1 MTIMPLLPILCA
13 LAIYTLRLIE
23 IRTKRDTISG
33 KISANYTLML
43 FMAVG
48 TAIFL
53 GSIAEYW
60 FLRGKVWAWPWLLAG
75 IACAAASF
83 WLRRKAIAALGKFWS
98 LHAEIRENHEFVR
111 TGPFRWMR
119 HPVYFS
125 MILELVSLCLVLQ
138 AFRTLLLVPVLF
150 IPALLLRL
158 RTEEAA
164 LIEKFGEAYQAY
176 RREVPAILPLRWPPK
191 SA

>member
-1 MTIMPLLPILCA
+1 MTTTEAIPILCA
-13 LAIYTLRLIE
+13 AAIYVLRLIE
-23 IRTKRDTISG
+23 IRTKRDTIAG
-33 KISANYTLML
+33 KVSANYTLML

-48 TAIFL
+48 TIVFV
-53 GSIAEYW
+53 GSILEY
-60 FLRGKVWAWPWLLAG
+60 FFVRGKMWAWPWLIAG
-75 IACAAASF
+75 ILCAALSF
-83 WLRRKAIAALGKFWS
+83 WLRGKAIAALGKFWS

-138 AFRTLLLVPVLF
+138 AFWTLLLVPVLF
-150 IPALLLRL
+150 IPALLMRL
-158 RTEEAA
+158 RVEEAA
-164 LIEKFGEAYQAY
+164 LVEKFGDTYREY
-176 RREVPAILPLRWPPK
+176 RRQVPAILPLRWPK